1 MEDKYK
7 LFLDSID
14 ERWVD
19 FINEVNTYLMEAGC
33 KCDIKEAKSGY
44 AVSYKLNKK
53 ALVNFVH
60 RKTGIKIRIY
70 AKNIAKYQDFLN
82 TLPKKMK
89 EDIKK
94 SSDCKSCNSKCEEGY
109 NFILDGG
116 QYKKCK
122 YTAFF
127 LPLSEENNPYIMELI
142 KNEIKNGGTYD
153 G

>member
-94 SSDCKSCNSKCEEGY
+94 SSDCKSCSSKCEEGY

-122 YTAFF
+122 YAVCF

>member
-1 MEDKYK
+1 MEDKYNM
-7 LFLDSID
+7 FLDSADKRWTDFID
-14 ERWVD
+14 EL
-19 FINEVNTYLMEAGC
+19 NTYLMGIGC

-44 AVSYKLNKK
+44 TASYTLNKK
-53 ALVNFVH
+53 ALINFVH
-60 RKTGIKIRIY
+60 RKTGMKIRIY
-70 AKNIAKYQDFLN
+70 AKNVAKYQDFLD

-89 EDIKK
+89 ADIKK

-142 KNEIKNGGTYD
+142 KKEIRNGDMYD

>member
-7 LFLDSID
+7 LFLDSAD
-14 ERWVD
+14 KRWVD
-19 FINEVNTYLMEAGC
+19 FIDALNTYLKEIGC
-33 KCDIKEAKSGY
+33 QCDIKEAKSGY
-44 AVSYKLNKK
+44 AASYKFNKK
-53 ALVNFVH
+53 ALINFVH
-60 RKTGIKIRIY
+60 RKTGMKIRIY

-82 TLPKKMK
+82 TLPKRMK
-89 EDIKK
+89 EEIKK
-94 SSDCKSCNSKCEEGY
+94 SSDCKSCSSKCEEGY
-109 NFILDGG
+109 NFILDGE

-142 KNEIKNGGTYD
+142 KNEIGNGGTYD

>member
-7 LFLDSID
+7 LFLDCAD
-14 ERWVD
+14 KRWVD

-44 AVSYKLNKK
+44 TASYKLNKK
-53 ALVNFVH
+53 ALINFVH
-60 RKTGIKIRIY
+60 RKTGMKIRIY
-70 AKNIAKYQDFLN
+70 PKNIAKYQTFLN
-82 TLPKKMK
+82 TLPEKMK
-89 EDIKK
+89 ADIKK

-127 LPLSEENNPYIMELI
+127 LPLSEENNTYIMELI

>member
-7 LFLDSID
+7 LFLDCAD
-14 ERWVD
+14 KRWVD

-60 RKTGIKIRIY
+60 RKTGMKIRIY
-70 AKNIAKYQDFLN
+70 TKNIAKYQTFLN
-82 TLPKKMK
+82 TLPEKMK
-89 EDIKK
+89 ADIKK

>member
-7 LFLDSID
+7 LFLDCAD
-14 ERWVD
+14 KRWID
-19 FINEVNTYLMEAGC
+19 FINAVNTYFIGVGC
-33 KCDIKEAKSGY
+33 KCEIKEAKSGY
-44 AVSYKLNKK
+44 TASYKLNKK
-53 ALVNFVH
+53 ALINFVH
-60 RKTGIKIRIY
+60 RKTGMKIRIY
-70 AKNIAKYQDFLN
+70 PKNIAKYQTFLN
-82 TLPKKMK
+82 TLPEKMK
-89 EDIKK
+89 ADIKK

-127 LPLSEENNPYIMELI
+127 LPLSEENNSYIMELI

>member
-142 KNEIKNGGTYD
+142 KN
-153 G
+153 

>member
-7 LFLDSID
+7 LFLDCAD
-14 ERWVD
+14 KRWID
-19 FINEVNTYLMEAGC
+19 FINAVNTYLMEAGC

-94 SSDCKSCNSKCEEGY
+94 SSDCKSCSSKCEEGY

-122 YTAFF
+122 YAVCF

>member
-70 AKNIAKYQDFLN
+70 AKNIAKYQTFLN
-82 TLPKKMK
+82 TLPEKMK
-89 EDIKK
+89 ADIKK